1 MSGEA
6 DLTALL
12 AGLSAVRRAGV
23 WRFETGPAHPGGSAV
38 LAFQEREGWTSI
50 LPATATTR
58 PDNRWIWLE
67 MSVQSDLNAVGFL
80 AAIAKAL
87 AGAGVPCNAVAGFYH
102 DHIFVPENKADTA
115 IKAIDALAGK
125 G

>member
-1 MSGEA
+1 MSAETGLA
-6 DLTALL
+6 ALL
-12 AGLSAVRRAGV
+12 AGLSAVRRSGV
-23 WRFETGPAHPGGSAV
+23 WRFETSSARPGGSAV
-38 LAFQEREGWTSI
+38 LAFQEREGWTAI
-50 LPATATTR
+50 LPADETTS
-58 PDNRWIWLE
+58 PDNRWVWLE

-102 DHIFVPENKADTA
+102 DHIFVPENQADIA
-115 IKAIDALAGK
+115 IEAIDTLAGK